1 MFQKPLTGD
10 DRSMLAVLLYVW
22 LGPRAAVAEIGAELL
37 ITLSLMGGGR
47 GRKILSTLGLLRE
60 QMRRRQLA
68 SRRAARPRPA

>member
-37 ITLSLMGGGR
+37 IALSLMGGGR

>member
-22 LGPRAAVAEIGAELL
+22 LAPRAAVAEIGAELL
-37 ITLSLMGGGR
+37 IALSLMGGGR

>member
-1 MFQKPLTGD
+1 
-10 DRSMLAVLLYVW
+10 MLAVLLYVW
-22 LGPRAAVAEIGAELL
+22 LGPRAALAEVGAEIL
-37 ITLSLMGGGR
+37 IGLSLMGGGR